1 MNQRPVIYINWEFST
16 TTRRDDWHGRKT
28 LYDNY
33 STVAGKISKVRDSL
47 DFTYSKHSQRATVE
61 DNAQARPRHSSE
73 NQLHRLRHYSR
84 GRHGAT
90 GQSWQFSEEEL
101 SVDFADQVHNLATK
115 SFFADEDMTR
125 AVVAQTKEELRKNIP
140 TLTFGEMGLGFFLTT
155 NLLNP
160 GAKVI
165 RIDEKVGFRVP
176 GNLLLVGHVVQGQD
190 TIKSGKI

>member
-1 MNQRPVIYINWEFST
+1 MDQRPEIYINWEFST
-16 TTRRDDWHGRKT
+16 TTRRNDCHGIKMNP
-28 LYDNY
+28 YNY
-33 STVAGKISKVRDSL
+33 STVAGRISKWKTTLKL
-47 DFTYSKHSQRATVE
+47 DHDIPLRINSTDYDITLEADTE
-61 DNAQARPRHSSE
+61 
-73 NQLHRLRHYSR
+73 QL
-84 GRHGAT
+84 A
-90 GQSWQFSEEEL
+90 QSWQFSEEEL
-101 SVDFADQVHNLATK
+101 SVDFADKVHNLATK

-190 TIKSGKI
+190 NIKSGKT